1 MKVKKIFNIIRNII
15 LDLIIVVLIGAV
27 IFSFINKNT
36 PIPVFKHYFLTVLTG
51 SMQDT
56 LQVGDSIIVKEVDEY
71 KVGDIVTYKNGKTY
85 VTHRIVK
92 IDGDKITTKGDANMQ
107 SDPPFDKKYIL
118 GKFVRKSKLLNFLV
132 NNKLLII
139 LFVIILCLLSLVIR
153 SGKEDKKKE
162 EVEVI

>member
-1 MKVKKIFNIIRNII
+1 MKIKKIFSIIRNII
-15 LDLIIVVLIGAV
+15 LDLIIIVLIGAV
-27 IFSFINKNT
+27 IFSFINKNR
-36 PIPVFKHYFLTVLTG
+36 PVPLFNHYFFTVLTG

-56 LQVGDSIIVKEVDEY
+56 LQVGDSIIVKKVDKY
-71 KVGDIVTYKNGKTY
+71 KVGDIVTYKKGKSY

-92 IDGDKITTKGDANMQ
+92 IDGNKITTKGDANMQ

-118 GKFVRKSKLLNFLV
+118 GKFIYKSKLLNFLV

-139 LFVIILCLLSLVIR
+139 LFVIILYLLSLVIR
-153 SGKEDKKKE
+153 SGKEDEEKD